1 MLLGVCV
8 CVLSDVEMVKKA
20 KKKILRTS
28 RANCANGNTVYDG
41 LTGDD
46 VAGAGT
52 EQHCVRLYKN
62 IIDV

>member
-28 RANCANGNTVYDG
+28 RANCANGNTEYSDA
-41 LTGDD
+41 GDD